1 RGGDARGVK
10 AHSGGVK
17 AGGTQA
23 AGASFV
29 EQRIINLEAEQRELE
44 SRMAAAYRQ
53 GDLARA
59 RTLGTKLD
67 RTRREVE
74 RLYAA
79 WE

>member
-1 RGGDARGVK
+1 
-10 AHSGGVK
+10 VK

-44 SRMAAAYRQ
+44 SRMAAAYSE